1 MKIKLFLIILFIVT
15 IILCLTNI
23 KSLSFDP
30 YIKEKYGIMAIDSW
44 YNDKN
49 LGKLRKKAEGIDEIK
64 SKECEYLENKK
75 NKYVFS
81 CTISITEQGETVIP
95 LSKHVKR
102 KVYVVFIKEKN
113 NTYSSKVYNSRY
125 KKTPW
130 IYDKY
135 LDY

>member
-1 MKIKLFLIILFIVT
+1 MKIKFFLIILFIVG
-15 IILCLTNI
+15 IILCFKNI
-23 KSLSFDP
+23 DALSFDP

-64 SKECEYLENKK
+64 SKKCKFIEKK
-75 NKYVFS
+75 NNKYVFY
-81 CTISITEQGETVIP
+81 CTISITKQGETVIP

-113 NTYSSKVYNSRY
+113 NTYSSKVYNSKY

-130 IYDKY
+130 LYDKY
-135 LDY
+135 LNY